1 MIMSKTVK
9 LILCLIIPIIG
20 FIFYIKDHYFHI
32 SYVEENVEVNSE
44 PFFSLQPGYIP
55 PFPELIDF
63 DRGVLKVCGDWKAH
77 SDKED
82 FKILLDCP
90 QHQGSSERNI

>member
-55 PFPELIDF
+55 ELIDF